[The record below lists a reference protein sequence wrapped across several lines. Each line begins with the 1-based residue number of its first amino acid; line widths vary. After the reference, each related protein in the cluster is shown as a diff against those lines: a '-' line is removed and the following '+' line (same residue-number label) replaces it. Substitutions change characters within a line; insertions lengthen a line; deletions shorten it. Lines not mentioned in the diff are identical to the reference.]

1 MKCWNEKDE
10 GSESQSDSSVGM
22 EMESKQKH

>member
-22 EMESKQKH
+22 KIESKQKH

>member
-1 MKCWNEKDE
+1 MKCWNGEDE